1 MYLIMRMRK
10 GKLVINTV
18 EKHSRM
24 FKFSKEQTLEKAN
37 ESTICNINHD
47 NHPKEK
53 QKQQNEKLLMILI
66 PNTVKGMN

>member
-1 MYLIMRMRK
+1 MRMRK
-10 GKLVINTV
+10 GKLVINSV

-37 ESTICNINHD
+37 ESTICTINHY

-53 QKQQNEKLLMILI
+53 QKQQISEYKQLQLEWSKSPIN
-66 PNTVKGMN
+66 

>member
-37 ESTICNINHD
+37 ESTIFNINHY

-53 QKQQNEKLLMILI
+53 QKQQNPEYKSLQLE
-66 PNTVKGMN
+66 